1 MKVFMSHSAQDRSAA
16 RRIAAALERSGHEV
30 LSSVNLRAGSNIARR
45 VRERVTEADVVLALI
60 SRDTFRSEHDRGELT
75 ALAMSRF
82 ARERQMV
89 IPLLLDD
96 SAVPGYLSDYLYVDL
111 SQDFDEGL
119 ERLIRGLSKS
129 AARPAPDR
137 AASRARKRE
146 SDVSQLAAVRQELRA
161 GRLTLVCGAGV
172 SVAAGIPDWNRL
184 LVRLLERMI
193 QRIAANHEGNLKSVS
208 GEDLQKQYGS
218 SALIIGKYLKNNLGG
233 DFPSELRDAL
243 YLTQPTSCTLI
254 EAIGDLAR
262 PQRDGKPLDSII
274 TFNFDSLIEEHLDAQ
289 NVRNKPIHSEAVK
302 HRSDELPIYH
312 VHGYLP
318 RGGKIRSGTEIVFSE
333 DAYHSQFIDPFSWS
347 NLVQLT
353 KLTQNTCLFVGL
365 SLTDPNLRRLLDV
378 AQRKNPDKVLAHY
391 IIKKTPQFPGSTEAV
406 ESLGRLLEEQ
416 DANALGLN
424 VIWVSDFAEIPAK
437 LRAICGD

>member
-1 MKVFMSHSAQDRSAA
+1 MKIFMSHSSHDRGAAA
-16 RRIAAALERSGHEV
+16 RIADVLVSGGHEV
-30 LSSVNLRAGSNIARR
+30 LSTVNLRAGSNISRR

-75 ALAMSRF
+75 ALAMGRF
-82 ARERQMV
+82 ARDDQVV

-96 SAVPGYLSDYLYVDL
+96 SAVPSYLSDYLYLDF
-111 SQDFDEGL
+111 SQDFEDGL
-119 ERLIRGLSKS
+119 QHLVRTLANL
-129 AARPAPDR
+129 PAP
-137 AASRARKRE
+137 AAHDVEVRRARKRE
-146 SDVSQLAAVRQELRA
+146 SDQSQLGALKDELRA

-172 SVAAGIPDWNRL
+172 SVAAGIPDWNEL

-193 QRIAANHEGNLKSVS
+193 QRIAANHPNEFHSVS
-208 GEDLQKQYGS
+208 GVELQKQYGA

-233 DFPSELRDAL
+233 DFATELRDAL
-243 YLTQPTSCTLI
+243 YVSQPTSCELI
-254 EAIGDLAR
+254 EAIGHLAR

-274 TFNFDSLIEEHLDAQ
+274 TFNFDSLIEEHLDSQ

-302 HRSDELPIYH
+302 HRSDELPVYH

-318 RGGKIRSGTEIVFSE
+318 RGGKMRSGTEVVFSE
-333 DAYHSQFIDPFSWS
+333 DAYHSQFIDSFSWS
-347 NLVQLT
+347 NLIQLT

-378 AQRKNPDKVLAHY
+378 AQRKNPEKALAHY
-391 IIKKTPQFPGSTEAV
+391 IIKKTPRFDASSHAV
-406 ESLGRLLEEQ
+406 ASLGRLLEEQ

-424 VIWVSDFAEIPAK
+424 VIWVNDFSEIPVK
-437 LRAICGD
+437 LRTLSVG